1 MIVNV
6 KHSVLSIAGVFFS
19 QIASF
24 VAIILIGKFCGPDEL
39 GYFSQLTAIGFFAG
53 SLLGLR
59 LEVACMAADRKQVV
73 HALVSSICVATAI
86 ALLLAGAALVSGHW
100 AYASS
105 VVLAA
110 GVFFQQALSQAL
122 ASERKYASIAAQ
134 RAFPNL
140 AFTALF
146 IVLVSVGGHAWKGVE
161 VFALYSVLF
170 FASAV
175 PPLLRFLFDAR
186 SLLSRECFRFSQLQ
200 LDYAKFSLPAT
211 LLQSIVIYS
220 IAMLMPLVF
229 APHDAGVV
237 ALAYRI
243 GYFPAS
249 LLGQSLG
256 TVFRRDLIDFVGR
269 GNAANERNPVASF
282 SMILMPLTVVLLLAG
297 YVGLALIINFKMG
310 DLWRPSLH
318 IYLVFAPYFLA
329 MALFGTLAQVFTVF
343 RRQKFDVVFQTMNAA
358 SIFIIF
364 AATSVFKLDLMLV
377 LALLSVSG
385 TLVAS
390 IGIYYAYEVAR
401 GGNHRSPKGAQLG
414 KTWGG

>member
-6 KHSVLSIAGVFFS
+6 KHSVLSIAGVFLS

-59 LEVACMAADRKQVV
+59 LDVACMAADRKQVV
-73 HALVSSICVATAI
+73 HALVSSIGVATAL
-86 ALLLAGAALVSGHW
+86 AVLLSGAAVLSGHKT
-100 AYASS
+100 YALT
-105 VVLAA
+105 VLLAA

-122 ASERKYASIAAQ
+122 ASERKYANIAAQ

-140 AFTALF
+140 AFTILF
-146 IVLVSVGGHAWKGVE
+146 IVLVAASGHGWSGSE
-161 VFALYSVLF
+161 VFALYSLLF
-170 FASAV
+170 LASAV
-175 PPLLRFLFDAR
+175 PPLLLYLFDAR
-186 SLLSRECFRFSQLQ
+186 SLLSRECFRFSRLQ

-237 ALAYRI
+237 ALAYRV

-282 SMILMPLTVVLLLAG
+282 SMILIPLTVVLLLAG

-310 DLWRPSLH
+310 DLWQPSLH
-318 IYLVFAPYFLA
+318 IYLLFMPYFLS

-358 SIFIIF
+358 SIFVIF
-364 AATSVFKLDLMLV
+364 GATSIFKLDLMLV
-377 LALLSVSG
+377 LSLLSVSG

-390 IGIYYAYEVAR
+390 MGIYYAYDVAR
-401 GGNHRSPKGAQLG
+401 GGVRRNPKAAQLG